1 MKKLAALI
9 TTYFLMPA
17 VAFAQFGSGGQQG
30 TGQDALGLI
39 DVAKSIIDR
48 LIIVFIAAGI
58 AVFIFGIVKYVIA
71 SDEEAKSKGRNLM
84 IWGII
89 GLFAIVA
96 VWGLVSLLANTTGV
110 GPGTNSYTPDVP
122 VIQ

>member
-9 TTYFLMPA
+9 TTYFLTPA
-17 VAFAQFGSGGQQG
+17 VAFAQFGSGGTG
-30 TGQDALGLI
+30 VGGQDALGII
-39 DVAKSIIDR
+39 DVAKTIIDR
-48 LIIVFIAAGI
+48 LIVVFIAAGI
-58 AVFIFGIVKYVIA
+58 AVFIFGIVRYVMA
-71 SDEEAKSKGRNLM
+71 GDEEGKAKGRSLM

-110 GPGTNSYTPDVP
+110 GPGTGSYTPDVP
-122 VIQ
+122 VY